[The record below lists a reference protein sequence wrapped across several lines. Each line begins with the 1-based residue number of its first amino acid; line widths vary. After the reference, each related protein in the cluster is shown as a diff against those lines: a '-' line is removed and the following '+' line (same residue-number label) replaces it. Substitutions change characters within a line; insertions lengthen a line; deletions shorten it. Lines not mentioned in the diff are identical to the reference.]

1 LADLTKLLSLGFVAP
16 MLLKIADGRQ
26 LHPYQ
31 RTALKVVGWSTIAV
45 NLHKVMT
52 DYYAGKYN
60 GTA

>member
-1 LADLTKLLSLGFVAP
+1 